1 MRNDSTFVIRR
12 SVVIPLGLLFMLTLA
27 LLIVCLVQGQAVVK
41 IVILAV
47 LLLPLA
53 ALFLESTR
61 RRVEV
66 GADGVKAFRAFQERQ
81 MAFSRVTALETVKVR
96 NRIFLTLSAGEDEY
110 LIISNSYADFP
121 ALVRRLV
128 AAVPPTAVT
137 EETRQL
143 VDGPPV
149 RHADMI
155 SIWLAV
161 IALIYILI
169 AQFMR

>member
-1 MRNDSTFVIRR
+1 MHNDSTFVIRR
-12 SVVIPLGLLFMLTLA
+12 SVVIPLGLLFILTLA
-27 LLIVCLVQGQAVVK
+27 LLIVCLLQGQAVAK
-41 IVILAV
+41 IVILAI

-53 ALFLESTR
+53 ALFLESAR
-61 RRVEV
+61 RRIEIST
-66 GADGVKAFRAFQERQ
+66 DSVKAFRSFQERQ
-81 MAFSRVTALETVKVR
+81 MALAEVTALETVKVR
-96 NRIFLTLSAGEDEY
+96 NRVFLTLSAGEDEY

-121 ALVRRLV
+121 ALARRLV
-128 AAVPPTAVT
+128 AAVPATAVT

-161 IALIYILI
+161 IALVYILI
-169 AQFMR
+169 AQFMP

>member
-1 MRNDSTFVIRR
+1 MHDDSTFVIRR
-12 SVVIPLGLLFMLTLA
+12 SVVIPLGLLFLLTLA
-27 LLIVCLVQGQAVVK
+27 LLIVCLLQGQAVAK
-41 IVILAV
+41 IVMLAI

-53 ALFLESTR
+53 ALFLESAR
-61 RRVEV
+61 RKIEIS
-66 GADGVKAFRAFQERQ
+66 ADGVKAFRSFQGRQ
-81 MAFSRVTALETVKVR
+81 MKFARVTALETVKVR
-96 NRIFLTLSAGEDEY
+96 NRVFLTLSAGEDEY

-121 ALVRRLV
+121 ALVRQLV
-128 AAVPPTAVT
+128 AAVPPAAVT

-143 VDGPPV
+143 ADETPA